1 MKRTLKRQPVII
13 NNVKTFIDFDTTT
26 FLEMHLEKNK
36 SKVLDF
42 KRVIDIGAFDC
53 QESLRFTSLFP
64 NAIVTA
70 FECSSYNLPY
80 CRENS
85 KKSDRIILVE
95 KMVTDT
101 PSNKSFH
108 RIAGGLSS
116 MHPPKIYNADIVEV
130 PTIRMDEYLDD
141 SGIDLVWIDVQ
152 GAELNVLRSFGEKL
166 KNVNIIYCEVDID
179 NTRYDSDSTLD
190 TVSQFL
196 INNGYLIK
204 DIMILNLNEGHIIL
218 ERT

>member
-1 MKRTLKRQPVII
+1 MEKLVTI
-13 NNVKTFIDFDTTT
+13 NDQKLLIDWYKTY
-26 FLEMHLEKNK
+26 FLERYLEKK
-36 SKVLDF
+36 GSKILDY
-42 KRVIDIGAFDC
+42 KKILDIGSYDC
-53 QESLRFTSLFP
+53 QESLTFTSLFP
-64 NAIVTA
+64 NATVIA
-70 FECSSYNLPY
+70 FECSSYNLPN

-101 PSNKSFH
+101 PNNTSLH
-108 RIAGGLSS
+108 RLAGGQSS
-116 MHPPKIYNADIVEV
+116 MHPSKEYVADIVEV

-141 SGIDLVWIDVQ
+141 SRIDLVWIDVQ

-196 INNGYLIK
+196 FNNGYLITDK
-204 DIMILNLNEGHIIL
+204 MILNPNEAHIIL
-218 ERT
+218 EKT

>member
-1 MKRTLKRQPVII
+1 MEKLVTI
-13 NNVKTFIDFDTTT
+13 NDQKLLIDWYKTY
-26 FLEMHLEKNK
+26 FLERYLEKK
-36 SKVLDF
+36 GSKILDY
-42 KRVIDIGAFDC
+42 KKILDIGSYDC
-53 QESLRFTSLFP
+53 QESLTFTSLFP
-64 NAIVTA
+64 NATVIS
-70 FECSSYNLPY
+70 FECSSYNLPN

-101 PSNKSFH
+101 PNNTSLH
-108 RIAGGLSS
+108 RLAGGQSS
-116 MHPPKIYNADIVEV
+116 MHPSKEYVADIVEV

-141 SGIDLVWIDVQ
+141 SRIDLVWIDVQ

-196 INNGYLIK
+196 FNNGYLITDK
-204 DIMILNLNEGHIIL
+204 MILNPNEAHIIL
-218 ERT
+218 EKT